1 MRCATKSKG
10 EWSFISWKQ
19 RAPDKY
25 RYIEEY
31 LDQTWIREELGI
43 DPLFGNFSA
52 VSMDVLQSLWRNGDN
67 LHQTELYVAQ
77 LLERGIRVLI
87 YAGTLDWIAN
97 WVSCERWMLE
107 MEWSGQDK
115 FRSAKLREWLVDG
128 QIVGRRRS
136 SGNLTFA
143 TIHSAG
149 HMVCISPIPTPHYW
163 VNFTRCPSIGQ
174 RWH

>member
-1 MRCATKSKG
+1 MNVFHHVKTAGS
-10 EWSFISWKQ
+10 
-19 RAPDKY
+19 DMN

-31 LDQTWIREELGI
+31 LDQPWVRKELGI

-87 YAGTLDWIAN
+87 YAGTLDWISN

-107 MEWSGQDK
+107 MEWSGRDK
-115 FRSAKLREWLVDG
+115 FRSEKLREWVIDG
-128 QIVGRRRS
+128 QFVGRRRS

-149 HMVCISPIPTPHYW
+149 HMVRLSSIPTPRY
-163 VNFTRCPSIGQ
+163 
-174 RWH
+174 

>member
-1 MRCATKSKG
+1 MNDFSSRENSGGLTSN
-10 EWSFISWKQ
+10 
-19 RAPDKY
+19 D

-87 YAGTLDWIAN
+87 YAGTLDWISN
-97 WVSCERWMLE
+97 WVSW
-107 MEWSGQDK
+107 
-115 FRSAKLREWLVDG
+115 
-128 QIVGRRRS
+128 
-136 SGNLTFA
+136 
-143 TIHSAG
+143 
-149 HMVCISPIPTPHYW
+149 
-163 VNFTRCPSIGQ
+163 
-174 RWH
+174 